1 MKNVI
6 GIKFMHTDQHGRRR
20 TYHFRND
27 TGFKV
32 SKGDQVIVLNHQGRE
47 EIVEVYT
54 TKVKS
59 YQLIRGIELKPIV
72 GVFPPRTKV
81 KPVLKHTFLPDV

>member
-6 GIKFMHTDQHGRRR
+6 GIKFMHTDQYGRRR

-32 SKGDQVIVLNHQGRE
+32 SKGDQVIVLNHQGKE
-47 EIVEVYT
+47 EIVEVYR
-54 TKVKS
+54 
-59 YQLIRGIELKPIV
+59 LLKPDDEIIV
-72 GVFPPRTKV
+72 SGNNNSN
-81 KPVLKHTFLPDV
+81 

>member
-32 SKGDQVIVLNHQGRE
+32 SKGDQVIVLNHQGIE

-54 TKVKS
+54 PKVKS
-59 YQLIRGIELKPIV
+59 YLLIRGIELKPIV
-72 GVFPPRTKV
+72 GVFPPRTRV
-81 KPVLKHTFLPDV
+81 KPVVKHTFLPDI